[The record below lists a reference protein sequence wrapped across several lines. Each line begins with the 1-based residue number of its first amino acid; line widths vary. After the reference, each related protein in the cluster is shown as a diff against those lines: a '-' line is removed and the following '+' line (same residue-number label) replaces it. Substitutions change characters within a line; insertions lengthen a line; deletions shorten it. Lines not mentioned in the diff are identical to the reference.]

1 MAKPN
6 IRLRPPSF
14 APNAKPTPRGWV
26 DPKTGE
32 LLVAVKLDM
41 ANFEKPKEEVKEE
54 PKEELKEEVKEEP
67 KEAPKEEPK
76 EPSEAPKRRVRR
88 TRSSKKNDNS

>member
-6 IRLRPPSF
+6 IRLNPPSF

-41 ANFEKPKEEVKEE
+41 GNFEKPKEEAK
-54 PKEELKEEVKEEP
+54 